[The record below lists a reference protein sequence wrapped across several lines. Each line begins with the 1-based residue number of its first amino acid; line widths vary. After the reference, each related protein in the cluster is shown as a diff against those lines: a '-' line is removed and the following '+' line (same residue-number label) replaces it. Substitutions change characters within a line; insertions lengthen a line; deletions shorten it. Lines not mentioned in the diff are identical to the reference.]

1 MRIALIIYGRLDRL
15 TGGTIYDR
23 LLVERL
29 RRRGHAVEVI
39 GLPARP
45 YALGLLDNLRPRG
58 VEGRTG
64 AFDLIL
70 EDGLCH
76 PSLLRFNRRLRR
88 RGGGGPPVA
97 AILHQV
103 LSGQPRWGAIN
114 RVYARLERLFLGTLD
129 ALVATSRDTEEK
141 LRRMAGRRP
150 STAVVEP
157 GGDRLGFIANPEA
170 VARRSR
176 RPGPLALLFVGGLA
190 PVKGL
195 GGLLKTLARL
205 QGVDWRLAVAGVE
218 PEAGKKF
225 TRRRFGLSGLLDRI
239 EFLGRIDGDRLR
251 EAYAQSQLFAMP
263 FACESFGIAA
273 LEAMAFG
280 LPVIGSR
287 AGGVHSFVRH
297 GENGFLVAPGDREA
311 VRRQIEGLNADRGR
325 LARMGAEA
333 LAAAHGRPGWDA
345 AMDRA
350 ASFLEEI
357 AGEGAA

>member
-29 RRRGHAVEVI
+29 ERRGHAVEVI
-39 GLPARP
+39 GLPPRP
-45 YALGLLDNLRPRG
+45 YALGMLDNLRAGGAAKRAA
-58 VEGRTG
+58 
-64 AFDLIL
+64 AFDLLL

-88 RGGGGPPVA
+88 RGGGPPVA

-103 LSGQPRWGAIN
+103 LSGQPRSAAVN
-114 RVYARLERLFLGTLD
+114 RVYARIERLFLGTLD

-141 LRRMAGRRP
+141 VRRLAGRGL

-157 GGDRLGFIANPEA
+157 GGDRLGFIAGPEA

-176 RPGPLALLFVGGLA
+176 RPGPLSLLFVGGLA

-195 GGLLKTLARL
+195 SGLLQSLERL
-205 QGVDWRLAVAGVE
+205 PGVDWRLAVAGVE
-218 PEAGKKF
+218 PGAGKRF
-225 TRRRFGLSGLLDRI
+225 ARRRLGRSGLLERVD
-239 EFLGRIDGDRLR
+239 FLGRIDGDRLR

-273 LEAMAFG
+273 LEAMGFG
-280 LPVIGSR
+280 LPVIGSS
-287 AGGVHSFVRH
+287 AGGVRSCVRH

-311 VRRQIEGLNADRGR
+311 VRRHIEDLNADRGR
-325 LARMGAEA
+325 LARMGAAA
-333 LAAAHGRPGWDA
+333 LAAARRRPGWSA

-350 ASFLEEI
+350 GAFLEAV
-357 AGEGAA
+357 AGERAA